1 MAQYIIQ
8 KGNTLSGIAFQ
19 NKTTVSELLK
29 LNPQIKDPNL
39 IFTGKTLNLPE
50 LSKTQT
56 PTPPTTPP
64 TPPPTPTP
72 TPTPTPPPTTQLQ
85 TDNQEAQR
93 LVQERL
99 LNQPPTPP
107 QQEKDIKEKI
117 GKNANELQKQIFEQV
132 SDKNIKTSGS
142 LKLIEN
148 LVNSF
153 VKNQQTSPEPISLV
167 KLFDSKKA
175 ELGIE
180 PLETELSNIDSDI
193 EGINTQLLIEAEKA
207 GERLV
212 STREIGRRKGTL
224 QQEAQQRISLLQ
236 NERNSVARRL
246 DNKLNTL
253 KMTMDFTQQDFS
265 NASAQYSQEFNKNL
279 QMIDLFTQLEQT
291 ERTIENQEKNEAQSN
306 LNTIVNLMEKNN
318 KTFNDLT
325 VDQKRN
331 LNILEMQA
339 GLPSG
344 VIEAF
349 VISKPNA
356 EILSTVHGKDK
367 KGDDITTFIYKNP
380 ETGKPDIIEIVKTGG
395 VSQKIISKQK
405 QADISTSPT
414 DLFPDGKKIGEMP
427 IKDLKTNI
435 KNKFSKEFA
444 NKIILEF
451 NDEQLREFVR
461 DYETV
466 QNKAQQSI
474 DPEIALREWK
484 AVNMLEKKS
493 SSKTATNLSDEEF
506 SDEEIGKLFELG
518 YTSEEILDFENKGIS
533 FEKIKK

>member
-8 KGNTLSGIAFQ
+8 KGNTLSGIAVQ
-19 NKTTVSELLK
+19 NKTTISELLK

-39 IFTGKTLNLPE
+39 IYAGKTLNMPE
-50 LSKTQT
+50 LSKTPT
-56 PTPPTTPP
+56 PTLPPTIKKPFTGLTPEQKKVFDDSVKFQQELSKKYNIPYTPPTA
-64 TPPPTPTP
+64 
-72 TPTPTPPPTTQLQ
+72 TPTPPPTTQPQ

-93 LVQERL
+93 IVQERL
-99 LNQPPTPP
+99 LNQPPTS
-107 QQEKDIKEKI
+107 QEQKEEI
-117 GKNANELQKQIFEQV
+117 GKNANELQKQIFEQI

-153 VKNQQTSPEPISLV
+153 IKNQQTAPEPISLV
-167 KLFDSKKA
+167 ELFNSKKT

-212 STREIGRRKGTL
+212 STREIERRKGTL

-265 NASAQYSQEFNKNL
+265 NSSAQYSQEFNKNL
-279 QMIDLFTQLEQT
+279 QIINLFTQLEQT

-325 VDQKRN
+325 VDQKRS

-349 VISKPNA
+349 VISKPNC
-356 EILSTVHGKDK
+356 V
-367 KGDDITTFIYKNP
+367 
-380 ETGKPDIIEIVKTGG
+380 
-395 VSQKIISKQK
+395 
-405 QADISTSPT
+405 
-414 DLFPDGKKIGEMP
+414 
-427 IKDLKTNI
+427 
-435 KNKFSKEFA
+435 NKF
-444 NKIILEF
+444 IICKFLL
-451 NDEQLREFVR
+451 N
-461 DYETV
+461 
-466 QNKAQQSI
+466 
-474 DPEIALREWK
+474 
-484 AVNMLEKKS
+484 
-493 SSKTATNLSDEEF
+493 
-506 SDEEIGKLFELG
+506 
-518 YTSEEILDFENKGIS
+518 
-533 FEKIKK
+533 